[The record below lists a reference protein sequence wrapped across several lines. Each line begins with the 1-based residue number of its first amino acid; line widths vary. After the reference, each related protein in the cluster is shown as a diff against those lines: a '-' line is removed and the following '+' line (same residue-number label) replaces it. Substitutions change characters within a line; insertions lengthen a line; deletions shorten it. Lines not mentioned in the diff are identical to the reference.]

1 MKGILTIYLKE
12 FKEVLR
18 DRRTLIFMIVLP
30 TIILPVLFNFMIN
43 FIAKQEK
50 KASEET
56 LEYALINGDL
66 FPQLKQ
72 ALADNP
78 GFEIDSSIA
87 DEADIIPAIQNGD
100 IKLGLLVPEDSSEY
114 LDAGYPLEVK
124 LVYNN
129 ASVTSKVVSR
139 TNKLMDELN
148 KGLRKTRLIEVGI
161 SNPLAQEGILEPSK
175 VVKSGYASKREILGE
190 RIGGLLPY
198 FFVVF
203 CFMGAFYPAIDIG
216 AGEKERGTLETL
228 LLTPVPRSSLVLGKF
243 GVVFTC
249 AVVAAI
255 VSLSSMGIWIY
266 VQGSKLSGDIGEIVR
281 SFSVVDLGLI
291 LLMILPTAALFAA
304 LMLSLSIFAKNF
316 KEAQNFIAPLQFLL
330 IFPAFMAFLPGI
342 SLNWKTALVPITN
355 IALAVKELTKGTVD
369 YPMVF
374 MIFGSTAVLA
384 GIATIFCVKW
394 FQRESVLFRN

>member
-1 MKGILTIYLKE
+1 MNGIMTIFRKE

-30 TIILPVLFNFMIN
+30 TVILPVLFNFMIN
-43 FIAKQEK
+43 FISSQEK

-56 LEYALINGDL
+56 LKLALINGDL

-72 ALADNP
+72 SLEENP
-78 GFEIDSSIA
+78 GFEIDPSIT
-87 DEADIIPAIQNGD
+87 EEKDIIPAIKSGD
-100 IKLGLLVPEDSSEY
+100 LKMGLLVPEDTADY
-114 LDAGYPLEVK
+114 LGAGYTLEVK
-124 LVYNN
+124 LIYNN
-129 ASVTSKVVSR
+129 ASMTSKVVSR
-139 TNKLMDELN
+139 TGKLIDELN
-148 KGLRKTRLIEVGI
+148 KGLRKTRLVEVGI
-161 SNPLAQEGILEPSK
+161 SNPLQQEGVLEPSK
-175 VVKSGYASKREILGE
+175 IVKSGYASQREILGE

-249 AVVAAI
+249 GVVAA
-255 VSLSSMGIWIY
+255 VFSLTSMGLWIY
-266 VQGSKLSGDIGEIVR
+266 LKGSSLSGDIGEIVR
-281 SFSVVDLGLI
+281 SFSLLDLGLI
-291 LLMILPTAALFAA
+291 FLMILPLAALFAA

-355 IALAVKELTKGTVD
+355 ISLAIKELTKGTVD
-369 YPMVF
+369 YGMVM
-374 MIFGSTAVLA
+374 MIFGSTAILA
-384 GIATIFCVKW
+384 AIATMFCVGW
-394 FQRESVLFRN
+394 FKRESVLFRN